1 MARYEDGTKKM
12 TKTEKENLE
21 ERTKKRQ
28 EALEKALKSME
39 AQNKL
44 DEAQLEKQK
53 QIALAAAET
62 EQEKLDI
69 EKKFAKLSYDEKI
82 KDVDAKLKL
91 YKDDKDKTKELLAE
105 KAKLEADNIKQTSD
119 FKKQQGDIDKKNN
132 EEKLSDEL
140 VVLQKNLS
148 DKKLTQEQYED
159 SVYQTKKKYTTDK
172 KALDQLEI
180 EYQKTLDARKKKQAD
195 DDRAL
200 AFSVL
205 QDQIDVLDKLN
216 AKRDDDFAEDNKRLE
231 AKKQLLL
238 QQEQMEIDAAEG
250 NAQKQL
256 EIKKKY
262 ADAVNQIEVQI
273 TNNEKAQAEQRRE
286 LKLLIAD
293 DIERFGAFL
302 QQVAGKNKA
311 LAKSGLIVEQAA
323 GVAKIVINTQAN
335 AAKAGYLTPKGIA
348 EIAAGLI
355 GVATAVAATIKG
367 IRQIDAS
374 DSGNAS
380 TSTGGE
386 NMGKNYGDGGM
397 IDGPRHAQGGTLINA
412 EGGEAIMTRGAV
424 TMFKPLLSMLN
435 QAGGGTSFTAG
446 ATGRPNYDAPQTSN
460 PSLSQEPMIVKT
472 YVVSHELTTT
482 AERQAKL
489 KDLSTL

>member
-355 GVATAVAATIKG
+355 GVATAVAADRK
-367 IRQIDAS
+367 
-374 DSGNAS
+374 S
-380 TSTGGE
+380 T
-386 NMGKNYGDGGM
+386 
-397 IDGPRHAQGGTLINA
+397 R
-412 EGGEAIMTRGAV
+412 
-424 TMFKPLLSMLN
+424 LN
-435 QAGGGTSFTAG
+435 S
-446 ATGRPNYDAPQTSN
+446 
-460 PSLSQEPMIVKT
+460 
-472 YVVSHELTTT
+472 SHEWISRMPSS
-482 AERQAKL
+482 A
-489 KDLSTL
+489 